1 MERGRTKEILG
12 LGILSSM
19 FFAVTFILNR
29 SMNLSGGFWV
39 WSAVLRYV
47 FSLPIL
53 LALVGLRGKLRPV
66 WASIRRSPGAWLLWS
81 TVGFGLFYAPLTW
94 ASDFGPSWMTVS
106 LWQLTI
112 VAGVFLNPL
121 FGKPVPLKS
130 LGAVAVILLGVVLL
144 QSQEIVSNGG
154 GGRDALICVGLI
166 AIAAVTYP
174 LGNRKMMALCGG
186 ELDTTQRVLWMTVCS
201 VPFWLVLGGIGGAVR
216 GLPSPEQAVQALMV
230 AVFSAVVATLL
241 FFQATHLA
249 RNDPRQLSLAEGTIA
264 GEIIFTLLGGV
275 LLLHDPLPGGIQ
287 WVGIGVILL
296 GMLLNCRAAR

>member
-53 LALVGLRGKLRPV
+53 LVMVGMRGKLKPV
-66 WASIRRSPGAWLLWS
+66 WDSIRRSPGTWFLWS

-121 FGKPVPLKS
+121 FSKPVPMKS

-144 QSQEIVSNGG
+144 QSQEIADNGG
-154 GGRDALICVGLI
+154 GRESLICVALI
-166 AIAAVTYP
+166 AIAAVAYP
-174 LGNRKMMALCGG
+174 LGNRKMMALCGDQ
-186 ELDTTQRVLWMTVCS
+186 LDTTQRVLGMTVCS
-201 VPFWLVLGGIGGAVR
+201 MPFWLVLGGIGGAVR
-216 GLPSPEQAVQALMV
+216 GLPSPAQTVQALVV
-230 AVFSAVVATLL
+230 AVFSAVIATLL
-241 FFQATHLA
+241 FFQATNLA

-264 GEIIFTLLGGV
+264 GEILFTLLGGV
-275 LLLHDPLPGGIQ
+275 LLLHDPLPGAAQ
-287 WVGIGVILL
+287 WVGIAVIIV

>member
-1 MERGRTKEILG
+1 
-12 LGILSSM
+12 M

-186 ELDTTQRVLWMTVCS
+186 ELDTTQRVLGMTVCS

-287 WVGIGVILL
+287 WVDIGVILL
-296 GMLLNCRAAR
+296 GMFLNCRAAR

>member
-53 LALVGLRGKLRPV
+53 LVMVGMRGKLKPV
-66 WASIRRSPGAWLLWS
+66 WASIRRSPGAWFLWS

-121 FGKPVPLKS
+121 FGKPVPMKS

-144 QSQEIVSNGG
+144 QSQEISSNGG
-154 GGRDALICVGLI
+154 GREALICVGLI

-174 LGNRKMMALCGG
+174 LGNRKMMVLCGDD
-186 ELDTTQRVLWMTVCS
+186 LDTTQRVLGMTVCS
-201 VPFWLVLGGIGGAVR
+201 MPFWLVLGCIGGAVR
-216 GLPSPEQAVQALMV
+216 GLPSAAQTVQALVV
-230 AVFSAVVATLL
+230 AVFSAVIATLL
-241 FFQATHLA
+241 FFQATNLA

-275 LLLHDPLPGGIQ
+275 LLLHDPLPGTVQ
-287 WVGIGVILL
+287 WVGIGVIVF

>member
-53 LALVGLRGKLRPV
+53 LVLVGMRGKLKPV
-66 WASIRRSPGAWLLWS
+66 WASIRRSPGEWFLWS
-81 TVGFGLFYAPLTW
+81 TVGFGMFYAPLTW

-121 FGKPVPLKS
+121 FGKPVPMKS

-154 GGRDALICVGLI
+154 GGREALICVGLI

-186 ELDTTQRVLWMTVCS
+186 ELDTTQRVLGMTVCS
-201 VPFWLVLGGIGGAVR
+201 MPFWLVLGGIGGAVR
-216 GLPSPEQAVQALMV
+216 GLPSPAQAVQALIV
-230 AVFSAVVATLL
+230 AVFSAVIATLL

>member
-186 ELDTTQRVLWMTVCS
+186 ELDTTQRVLGMTVCS

>member
-1 MERGRTKEILG
+1 
-12 LGILSSM
+12 M

>member
-1 MERGRTKEILG
+1 
-12 LGILSSM
+12 
-19 FFAVTFILNR
+19 
-29 SMNLSGGFWV
+29 MNLSGGFWV

>member
-1 MERGRTKEILG
+1 
-12 LGILSSM
+12 M

-53 LALVGLRGKLRPV
+53 LVLVGLRGKLKPV
-66 WASIRRSPGAWLLWS
+66 WASIRKSPGAWLLWS

-121 FGKPVPLKS
+121 FGKPIPLRS

-144 QSQEIVSNGG
+144 QSQEIAAGG
-154 GGRDALICVGLI
+154 GGKEALICVGLI
-166 AIAAVTYP
+166 AVAAVTYP
-174 LGNRKMMALCGG
+174 LGNRKMMALCGDT
-186 ELDTTQRVLWMTVCS
+186 LDTTQRVLGMTVCS
-201 VPFWLVLGGIGGAVR
+201 MPFWLVLGGIGGAVR
-216 GLPSPEQAVQALMV
+216 GLPGPAQTAQALVV
-230 AVFSAVVATLL
+230 AVFSAVIATLL

-275 LLLHDPLPGGIQ
+275 LLLHDPLPGAVQ
-287 WVGIGVILL
+287 WVGIAVILL